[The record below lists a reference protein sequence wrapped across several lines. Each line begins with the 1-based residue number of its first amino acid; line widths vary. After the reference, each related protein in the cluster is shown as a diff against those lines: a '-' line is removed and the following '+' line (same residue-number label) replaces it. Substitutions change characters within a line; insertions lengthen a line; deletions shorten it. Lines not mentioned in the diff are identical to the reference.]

1 MHGKDFLGVNLY
13 LNLELSDLLIGRCW
27 GGGGMRRGNLNNMR
41 IKKVVKEK
49 VAL

>member
-27 GGGGMRRGNLNNMR
+27 GGGMRQGNLNNMR

-49 VAL
+49 EAL